1 MTTDT
6 ASKRPWIRPIAITIG
21 TLFLL
26 AALMA
31 GAGVWHM
38 KKFATSP
45 MDRNGQER
53 LFTIRSG
60 ESLTGI
66 SRHLVQEGFVKDV
79 ILFKLLVRYQRLSK
93 KIQAGEY
100 ALSPAM
106 PPKELLVILT
116 SGRVKLYRITIPEG
130 HNLWETALL
139 VERAG
144 FGTQENF
151 IALARNPELAAS
163 LGITADDLEGYLF
176 PETYLFARN
185 ASHREIIRKMV
196 QRFKA
201 VYTPQWQARTREL
214 GFTRHQIVTLASI
227 IEKETG
233 TGSERPLI
241 SSVFHNRLKR
251 KMRLESDP
259 TVIYGIPNFN
269 GNITRKDLRRITP
282 YNTYRIKGLPKGPIA
297 NPGRHSLEAALFPAS
312 TDFLFFVSKKDSTHK
327 FSTNFRDHNRAVR
340 RYQLGSSL

>member
-1 MTTDT
+1 MTTNT
-6 ASKRPWIRPIAITIG
+6 TSKRPWIRPIAITLG

-31 GAGVWHM
+31 GAGFWHM
-38 KKFATSP
+38 EKFATSP
-45 MDRNGQER
+45 MDKNGQER

-66 SRHLVQEGFVKDV
+66 SQHLVQEGLIKDV
-79 ILFKLLVRYQRLSK
+79 TLFRLLVRYQGLSK

-106 PPKELLVILT
+106 APRELLTTLT
-116 SGRVKLYRITIPEG
+116 KGRVKLYRLTIPEG
-130 HNLWETALL
+130 LNLWETAML

-144 FGTQENF
+144 FGTRENF
-151 IALARNPELAAS
+151 LTLARDPELAAA
-163 LGITADDLEGYLF
+163 LEIGADDLEGYLF

-185 ASHREIIRKMV
+185 TPHQEIIRKMV
-196 QRFKA
+196 QRFRT
-201 VYTPQWQARTREL
+201 VYTPQWQERTREM

-251 KMRLESDP
+251 RMRLESDP

-297 NPGRHSLEAALFPAS
+297 SPGKHSLEAALFPAR

-327 FSTNFRDHNRAVR
+327 FSTNVRDHNKAVR
-340 RYQLGSSL
+340 RYQLGR